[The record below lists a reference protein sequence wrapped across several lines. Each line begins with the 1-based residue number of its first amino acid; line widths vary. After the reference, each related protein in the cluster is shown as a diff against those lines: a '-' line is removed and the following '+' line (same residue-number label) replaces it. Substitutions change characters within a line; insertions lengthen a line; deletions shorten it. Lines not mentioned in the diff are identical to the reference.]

1 MDESIKSKRIGSILI
16 LLSCT
21 VPTSVHFD
29 SLLLVEIRGGRTL
42 TFLSILMILIGRS
55 LTDIS
60 MIFQQTGVYIS
71 IHLFSCNYVCKKQ
84 YRIKDLIL
92 GGLCLL
98 TLNTNILF
106 YLILYSDIIFKRYV
120 DILQTLSYLFSI
132 IFHYIAIDYIC
143 LGFN

>member
-1 MDESIKSKRIGSILI
+1 MDESIKSKHIGSILI
-16 LLSCT
+16 LLSCI

-92 GGLCLL
+92 GGLCLYWKNCAIYY
-98 TLNTNILF
+98 T
-106 YLILYSDIIFKRYV
+106 YV
-120 DILQTLSYLFSI
+120 I
-132 IFHYIAIDYIC
+132 
-143 LGFN
+143 

>member
-16 LLSCT
+16 FPSCI

-55 LTDIS
+55 LTDTS

-71 IHLFSCNYVCKKQ
+71 IHLFPCNYIYKKQ
-84 YRIKDLIL
+84 YGIKDLIL
-92 GGLCLL
+92 GGLCLYWKNCTIYYTYVICYIIYFHL
-98 TLNTNILF
+98 YITLRL
-106 YLILYSDIIFKRYV
+106 V
-120 DILQTLSYLFSI
+120 
-132 IFHYIAIDYIC
+132 
-143 LGFN
+143 